1 MPRQLAQQ
9 RMTLSDIGW
18 PFLHRALSLR

>member
-9 RMTLSDIGW
+9 QTTSSDFEW
-18 PFLHRALSLR
+18 PHRALSLQ